1 MMRFK
6 NLNQKLISSL
16 SIPLYLVVIIP
27 FIVHFGITLN
37 LIEYFSLRRE
47 QQITKSLVKQ
57 SATDI
62 HDRVS
67 LKLNNYLQPL
77 NIQPTTE
84 LSPIVVKNI
93 NHLLQQTDIPYT
105 AKIILLDQNG
115 SILASNYLQGDK
127 MLSATYQEIITAL
140 QGRFKHL
147 RQIKKTEEIKY
158 SIYQEQFLTQV
169 IPWRNSKLDENYLLI
184 VSIPTTQL
192 ANVINPQAESLWQ
205 ESLAYLL
212 PTILLWIITYLG
224 LTRIIGNF
232 STTRQSLQLN
242 PAVNTDQDSGESKE
256 TTNTNYLPA
265 TPITNNYIKSSL
277 LADLSH
283 ELRSPLNAILGF
295 AQIMQQEYS
304 SMTCLQKENLAIVNR
319 SSKRLLSI
327 INDLV
332 DLSKIETKRL
342 KLEHNNFD
350 FRHWIENIKQSVQIQ
365 VEDSGV
371 NFTLIKIEPL
381 PQYICTDE
389 QRLRQIVTN
398 LINYCLRYN
407 LTGELI
413 VKVGFLS
420 AGKNLTTNHLYFEL
434 ENTEFAHTQQEIL
447 TLFDPAM
454 SASKKRCF
462 DEGNSLRL
470 PISYQLAKLLGG
482 KLSVSNNQDNP
493 KQGVNLRLDLQ
504 IETVITG
511 EILLPS
517 TQRKIIGLKP
527 GQEEYR
533 ILIVD
538 DSKTNRKI
546 MAQLLEPVGF
556 EVQEAVNGKE
566 AIDIYWR
573 WQPQMIWMDIRM
585 PIMNGY
591 EATEQIKSSTLS
603 KSPLIIALTASTSEE
618 EQLLIKAAGCDDFVG
633 KPFSE
638 SIIFDK
644 IAQHLGVRYLYEPTT
659 PLVSSNFQL
668 TAKAL
673 KIMPDQWLDS
683 LSEAS
688 SRLDADSLTQLLQEI
703 PPEHSQLKDAL
714 QKKVD
719 NFDFDKI
726 LVLVNKSKNQ

>member
-16 SIPLYLVVIIP
+16 SIPLYLVIIVP
-27 FIVHFGITLN
+27 LLVHFGITLN
-37 LIEYFSLRRE
+37 LVEYFSLRRE
-47 QQITKSLVKQ
+47 QQITKSLVNQ

-62 HDRVS
+62 RDRVS

-93 NHLLQQTDIPYT
+93 NYLIQQTDIPYT

-115 SILASNYLQGDK
+115 SILASNYPQGDK

-158 SIYQEQFLTQV
+158 NIYQEQFLTQV

-192 ANVINPQAESLWQ
+192 ANVINLQAQSPWQ

-212 PTILLWIITYLG
+212 PTILLWIITYIG
-224 LTRIIGNF
+224 LAQIIGNF
-232 STTRQSLQLN
+232 STPRQSLQLN
-242 PAVNTDQDSGESKE
+242 PAVNTDQDSSESKE
-256 TTNTNYLPA
+256 TIDLPA

-304 SMTCLQKENLAIVNR
+304 SMTRLQKENLAIVNR

-342 KLEHNNFD
+342 KLEHNSFD
-350 FRHWIENIKQSVQIQ
+350 LRHWIENIKQSVQIQ
-365 VEDSGV
+365 AEDSGV

-407 LTGELI
+407 QTEELI
-413 VKVGFLS
+413 VKVGFLA
-420 AGKNLTTNHLYFEL
+420 AGDNSTTNHLYFEL
-434 ENTEFAHTQQEIL
+434 ENTEFAHTQQEIV

-454 SASKKRCF
+454 SASKKRRF

-482 KLSVSNNQDNP
+482 ELSVSNNQDNP
-493 KQGVNLRLDLQ
+493 QQGVNLRLDLQ

-517 TQRKIIGLKP
+517 TTRKIIGLEP
-527 GQEEYR
+527 GQGEYR

-546 MAQLLEPVGF
+546 MVQLLEPVGF

-566 AIDIYWR
+566 AIDICLR

-603 KSPLIIALTASTSEE
+603 KSTLIVALTASTSEE
-618 EQLLIKAAGCDDFVG
+618 EQSLIKAAGCDDFVG

-659 PLVSSNFQL
+659 PLVSSNFKL

-673 KIMPDQWLDS
+673 KVMPDQWLDS

-714 QKKVD
+714 QKQVD
-719 NFDFDKI
+719 DFDFDKI
-726 LVLVNKSKNQ
+726 LILINKSKNQ